1 MAKLA
6 SIKRLILQLICILPD
21 CGMPFIYNAEDTAV
35 WIKTI
40 SEERECL
47 VNKRHSASVVILNE
61 KHKFRIERQHFFS
74 LQ

>member
-1 MAKLA
+1 
-6 SIKRLILQLICILPD
+6 
-21 CGMPFIYNAEDTAV
+21 MPFIYNAEDTAV

-61 KHKFRIERQHFFS
+61 KHKFRIE
-74 LQ
+74 